1 VSGEFKS
8 DRWRLISAAAVTLV
22 VLPGALL
29 ALGAGASYE
38 FATEHRLR
46 TDYQAVAAH
55 RAALRQTYSEL
66 LEAETGQRGFLLTG
80 RPEYRQPYLKA
91 RAAVPTRLQRLERS
105 TSSERRRPV
114 AIH

>member
-1 VSGEFKS
+1 
-8 DRWRLISAAAVTLV
+8 
-22 VLPGALL
+22 LPSALL

-80 RPEYRQPYLKA
+80 RPEYLQPYLKSPG
-91 RAAVPTRLQRLERS
+91 RAANPASALEAQYFVNNKLAKGGRFAAW
-105 TSSERRRPV
+105 EQAEPFPKR
-114 AIH
+114 